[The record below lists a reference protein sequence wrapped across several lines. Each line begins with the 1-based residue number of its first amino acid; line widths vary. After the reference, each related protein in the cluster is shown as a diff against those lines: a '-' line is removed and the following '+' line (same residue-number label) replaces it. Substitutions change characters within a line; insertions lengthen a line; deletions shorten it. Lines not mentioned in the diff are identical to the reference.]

1 MCEVCAVKCLFELT
15 TYLLAYLCAR
25 TRKLQ
30 IRLPNKCVLDSVI
43 PNPVRWCRM
52 VFSIDDFE
60 YLPFWM
66 AAWNA
71 VIFWEAMIKSNQWRL
86 TRVTQNHW
94 TYKFIRVMPCT
105 GRWAEVTSILRL
117 FHVHRE
123 AYTPFTF
130 RGLVEFLILPE
141 DRVDSLGNTPLERSD
156 AAMQL
161 INTAL
166 ITPAAIQQLPIKRMI
181 VGHIFTSF

>member
-1 MCEVCAVKCLFELT
+1 
-15 TYLLAYLCAR
+15 
-25 TRKLQ
+25 
-30 IRLPNKCVLDSVI
+30 
-43 PNPVRWCRM
+43 M
-52 VFSIDDFE
+52 VFSIDGFE

-71 VIFWEAMIKSNQWRL
+71 VIFWEAMIKCNQWRL
-86 TRVTQNHW
+86 TRVNQNHW
-94 TYKFIRVMPCT
+94 TYKYLRTMPCT

-117 FHVHRE
+117 FHVQRG

-130 RGLVEFLILPE
+130 RGLVDFLIFTE
-141 DRVDSLGNTPLERSD
+141 GQVDSLGSTPMRRSD

-166 ITPAAIQQLPIKRMI
+166 IAPAA
-181 VGHIFTSF
+181 T